1 MGRSAF
7 REWRSAIR
15 TELRADGWRG
25 LLKRRGWRWVAAV
38 VAFYLVRDL
47 LLYVVLPLG
56 AVALAGC

>member
-1 MGRSAF
+1 MGRNTF
-7 REWRSAIR
+7 REWRATIR
-15 TELRADGWRG
+15 ADLRAGGWRT

-47 LLYVVLPLG
+47 LLYVVLPVG